1 MGAARRRCGRFP
13 KQNLGGRYWEMGIL
27 LVLRLTQVSIRKGSE
42 WGSSSFP
49 SHSSQLQ
56 ALSPSETGRNQLQP
70 SRHLATEPT
79 AEAAGRHQV
88 FFYPQGPRDSEPV
101 LISSL
106 SFTVPLSPRVPS
118 RGTLSRTTPL
128 PPWDPSYQANAG
140 SQLVVSWGIC
150 GSVSSGRGA
159 VRERALS
166 NFPFSTGA
174 QPRVS
179 GIFVWQDTLPS
190 FLAYV

>member
-1 MGAARRRCGRFP
+1 MSGEAR
-13 KQNLGGRYWEMGIL
+13 
-27 LVLRLTQVSIRKGSE
+27 
-42 WGSSSFP
+42 P
-49 SHSSQLQ
+49 SLHTAHSSRPLAHRRPEEISCSLPGTWLLSRLQ
-56 ALSPSETGRNQLQP
+56 KP
-70 SRHLATEPT
+70 
-79 AEAAGRHQV
+79 QV
-88 FFYPQGPRDSEPV
+88 GTRSFFYPQGPRDSEPI